1 MCNDM
6 LWIGKKIYI
15 KLKNSNRSYSGV
27 VIDENSE
34 MFTLRDIYGKLVDI
48 SKSEIAFRQE
58 EK

>member
-1 MCNDM
+1 MGDDM
-6 LWIGKKIYI
+6 LWVGKKTYI

-27 VIDENSE
+27 VLNETEELI
-34 MFTLRDIYGKLVDI
+34 TIKDIYGHLVDI